1 MSVMVISTTSDNGL
15 FITKASCG
23 LYLYMSAKSEKMKIQ
38 SHCTAETA
46 AAPRAHW
53 GEYARIL
60 FVSSHTWLWLW
71 WSEASKHS
79 LMCDLL
85 VNRKGKLDSE
95 SSSFWNNKYWQENI
109 KSSSQLPLCVC
120 MNALPVGV
128 DKHMRALP
136 AASWRLNHWAWSFV
150 SVGNGNW
157 ILWESSSALHH
168 WAFFPA
174 STFSIRTAA
183 FGDRHK
189 HSPVDSAI
197 PFNTVQGPFP
207 TEF

>member
-1 MSVMVISTTSDNGL
+1 MPVMVISTTSDNGL
-15 FITKASCG
+15 FITKASCD
-23 LYLYMSAKSEKMKIQ
+23 LYLYMSAKSEKVKIQ
-38 SHCTAETA
+38 SHCTAQTA
-46 AAPRAHW
+46 AAPRAI
-53 GEYARIL
+53 GENMCA
-60 FVSSHTWLWLW
+60 FSSCPHIPGSVCGDQKLVNTLLG
-71 WSEASKHS
+71 
-79 LMCDLL
+79 CDLL
-85 VNRKGKLDSE
+85 VNRKGKLDFE

-109 KSSSQLPLCVC
+109 KSSSQLQLRVC
-120 MNALPVGV
+120 MNVLPVGV

-189 HSPVDSAI
+189 HSPVESAI

-207 TEF
+207 IEF